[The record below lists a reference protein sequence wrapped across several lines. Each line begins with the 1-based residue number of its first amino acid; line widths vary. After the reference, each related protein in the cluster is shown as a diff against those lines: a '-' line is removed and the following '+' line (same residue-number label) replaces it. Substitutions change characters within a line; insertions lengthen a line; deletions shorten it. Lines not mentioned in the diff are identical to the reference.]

1 MRPASLQLPA
11 QPTPL
16 VGRTAELATIRRRL
30 SDEGARLLT
39 LTGPAGVGKARLA
52 LAAAERL
59 TDHFPDGVTLVDLAP
74 IRDPSLVLPAI
85 GHAFGLIDTGQ
96 PPLPERLRDVLRER
110 AALLLVLDNFEQVLP
125 AGAALADLLASCP
138 GLCLLVTSRV
148 PLQLRWEQTLRIPP
162 LAVPDLQA
170 ALPSPD
176 ALAQIPSVA
185 LFVERARARR
195 ADFILSERTAAL
207 VAELVVQ
214 LDGLPLALELAATRL
229 DALPLSAIVRRLEDR
244 LHLLASEALD
254 LPERQRSLEAA
265 VGWSYDLLSEPE
277 RRLFSCL
284 GVFVGQVTLDA
295 IAAVVQAVGQ
305 ESMTD
310 AGGERGSG
318 EERRILQRLAALAEK
333 SLVLPGQHDGE
344 GDDPE
349 PAFRVLETVRE
360 YAWEQLVAAGELEAA
375 RFAHAHYFL
384 ALAERAEPQ
393 LRERDQRAWFVR
405 LEREQDNLRA
415 ALRWLLDQDDPV
427 EREAGLRLAG
437 SLGWFWFVRGY
448 RGEGLRWLGE
458 ALTHA
463 PADASAAR
471 TRVLL
476 LRGLFFT
483 YQGDLERARTNLEE
497 ALALADQRHDPAAVA
512 EALTDLGIQALF
524 AGDPAEGVRLGREA
538 LARWEDLG
546 DAYHGAVAL
555 YLLGSLAFAQGNDAD
570 AIALLLDALKR
581 FEAVQDLRQAGNVR
595 FNLAATVARF
605 GDLPRAV
612 DYVRA
617 GLEAGLALQDR
628 WLLSAGAHAA
638 LAIVGERADS
648 APGAQLLGAVDALS
662 QAMGATFSWER
673 MPQWTS
679 VVRLRER
686 IERGE
691 WGAAYREG
699 RSLPYGEVAALAL
712 RLLEEIAQALPQ
724 RDAVPE
730 SVLPP
735 PHPSQPPDPLSARE
749 REVLRLV
756 AQGRS
761 SKAIGQQLFLS
772 PSTVN
777 QHLTSVFHKLG
788 VNTRAQA
795 VAVAAQRSLL

>member
-1 MRPASLQLPA
+1 
-11 QPTPL
+11 
-16 VGRTAELATIRRRL
+16 
-30 SDEGARLLT
+30 
-39 LTGPAGVGKARLA
+39 
-52 LAAAERL
+52 
-59 TDHFPDGVTLVDLAP
+59 
-74 IRDPSLVLPAI
+74 
-85 GHAFGLIDTGQ
+85 
-96 PPLPERLRDVLRER
+96 
-110 AALLLVLDNFEQVLP
+110 
-125 AGAALADLLASCP
+125 
-138 GLCLLVTSRV
+138 
-148 PLQLRWEQTLRIPP
+148 
-162 LAVPDLQA
+162 
-170 ALPSPD
+170 
-176 ALAQIPSVA
+176 
-185 LFVERARARR
+185 
-195 ADFILSERTAAL
+195 
-207 VAELVVQ
+207 
-214 LDGLPLALELAATRL
+214 
-229 DALPLSAIVRRLEDR
+229 
-244 LHLLASEALD
+244 
-254 LPERQRSLEAA
+254 

-277 RRLFSCL
+277 RRVFSCL

-295 IAAVVQAVGQ
+295 MAAVVQAVGQ
-305 ESMTD
+305 ESRTVV
-310 AGGERGSG
+310 GGERGSG
-318 EERRILQRLAALAEK
+318 EERRILQRLAALAEN
-333 SLVLPGQHDGE
+333 SLVLPMRRDDGE

-349 PAFRVLETVRE
+349 PAFRMLETVRE
-360 YAWEQLVAAGELEAA
+360 YAWEQLVAAGELAAA

-415 ALRWLLDQDDPV
+415 ALRWLLDQDDPA
-427 EREAGLRLAG
+427 ERAAGLRLAG

-448 RGEGLRWLGE
+448 HAEGVRWLGE

-476 LRGLFFT
+476 HRGLFFT
-483 YQGDLERARTNLEE
+483 YQGDLERARTALEE
-497 ALALADQRHDPAAVA
+497 ALALADQRHDPADTA
-512 EALTDLGIQALF
+512 EALTNLGIQALF
-524 AGDPAEGVRLGREA
+524 AGDPAASVRLGREA
-538 LARWEDLG
+538 LARWED
-546 DAYHGAVAL
+546 V
-555 YLLGSLAFAQGNDAD
+555 GNDAD
-570 AIALLLDALKR
+570 AIVLLLDALKR
-581 FEAVQDLRQAGNVR
+581 FEAVQDLRQAGFVR
-595 FNLAATVARF
+595 FTLAATVARF

-648 APGAQLLGAVDALS
+648 APGAQLLGAADALS
-662 QAMGATFSWER
+662 RAMGAMLGWER
-673 MPQWTS
+673 MPHWTS
-679 VVRLRER
+679 VVRLREQ

-691 WGAAYREG
+691 RGAAYRAG
-699 RSLPYGEVAALAL
+699 RSLSFGEVAALAL

-788 VNTRAQA
+788 VSTRAQA
-795 VAVAAQRSLL
+795 VAVSAQRGFL